1 MVETDYFSNAPF
13 INLPHHFVEIEAG
26 TNFYL
31 ILNFSGSEVVTKEY
45 LEYLPL
51 EVLEAGIKS
60 VSTLK
65 YKLVTDKAL
74 QRKITLFCF
83 ELFKAVYS
91 SGKQESP

>member
-1 MVETDYFSNAPF
+1 M
-13 INLPHHFVEIEAG
+13 
-26 TNFYL
+26 
-31 ILNFSGSEVVTKEY
+31 VTKEY

-65 YKLVTDKAL
+65 LKLVMDKAL
-74 QRKITLFCF
+74 YGKKKLFCF
-83 ELFKAVYS
+83 KSFKAVYS

>member
-1 MVETDYFSNAPF
+1 MRRLLIPP
-13 INLPHHFVEIEAG
+13 IPHFVEIEAG

-74 QRKITLFCF
+74 HRKITLFCF